1 MRGKNIFISKEYQS
15 LFRISQELESY
26 KNSKLKKGRTILI
39 QIVDKESKSW
49 TQHNE
54 TFRDIKKAIK
64 FLEDEGK
71 K

>member
-1 MRGKNIFISKEYQS
+1 MIGKNIFISKEYQS